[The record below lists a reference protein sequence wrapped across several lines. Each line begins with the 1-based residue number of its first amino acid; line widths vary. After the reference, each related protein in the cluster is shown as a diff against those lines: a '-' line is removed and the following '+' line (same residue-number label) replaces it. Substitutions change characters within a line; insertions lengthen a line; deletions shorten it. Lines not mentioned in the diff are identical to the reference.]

1 MKNKTLIVIRREY
14 VQRLKSKGFIISTIL
29 APVALSAAIFIP
41 VATTV
46 LLDDDTRRVVYVVND
61 ADVSLDHL
69 RLPGDVDIVVSDLA
83 EDSLKAMVL
92 DETID
97 GYLLLPAGVTAAD
110 EPAKY
115 VSRGGGGLQFRFEL
129 ERSVERI
136 VRDARLVEAGVGN
149 AVMKIID
156 SNVDFHVIRLTDEGE
171 GADTTGFLSLIGY
184 VMALVIYISVF
195 LYGSLVMRSVIEE
208 KTSRIVE
215 IVISSVHPFQLML
228 GKVLG
233 VGAVGLTQLLI
244 WTAAVFV
251 LASAGGM
258 VLGGLTSPPDLGV
271 TSVGV
276 QSDLD
281 LSQLVLPDI
290 PFSFFVYF
298 ILSLSWW
305 LSALCEL
312 IRNNRVR
319 RRAGVGRSTVHAAHC
334 PPYRSLPSALGQG
347 YRITRQHAVDRGF
360 LHPSFLTYPN
370 AGARSCSSTRLLGN
384 AAGTDDSFCN
394 LWRNYLVLRANLQGR
409 HSNVWEASALLRYH
423 QVGSRSLAAESTRIE
438 SYIHFRFR
446 NREITIT

>member
-298 ILSLSWW
+298 ILFFLGGYLLYASLFATIGSVVEQESDAQQFMLPIALPIV
-305 LSALCEL
+305 LSLL
-312 IRNNRVR
+312 
-319 RRAGVGRSTVHAAHC
+319 
-334 PPYRSLPSALGQG
+334 
-347 YRITRQHAVDRGF
+347 
-360 LHPSFLTYPN
+360 
-370 AGARSCSSTRLLGN
+370 LLG
-384 AAGTDDSFCN
+384 
-394 LWRNYLVLRANLQGR
+394 RV
-409 HSNVWEASALLRYH
+409 
-423 QVGSRSLAAESTRIE
+423 IE
-438 SYIHFRFR
+438 SPDSTLSIVASYTPLFSPILMPVRGVVAQLAFWEMPLALMILFATFGGTIWFCARIYRVGILMYGKRPRFSDIIR
-446 NREITIT
+446 WARVA